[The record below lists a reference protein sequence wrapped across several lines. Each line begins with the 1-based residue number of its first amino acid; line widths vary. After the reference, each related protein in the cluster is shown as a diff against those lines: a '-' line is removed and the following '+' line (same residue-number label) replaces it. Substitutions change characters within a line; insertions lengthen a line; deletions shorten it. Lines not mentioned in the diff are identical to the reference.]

1 MPSSNSIHSSRQKI
15 RDLIRACRYNVV
27 GVKART
33 PALRTAREMMPL
45 VREGW
50 FQMATIKHVLI
61 QKGRKVYSI
70 QPDAPV
76 IEALRLMAEHNVG
89 ALVVSENDHLAGIVT
104 ERDYARKI
112 ALKGRTSLETP
123 VSEIMSRNVLCA
135 RPDQTVEECMA
146 IMTAKAVRHLPVLE
160 HKRLVGIVSIG
171 DLVKSV
177 IDDQQFIIKQLEHY
191 IQGDR

>member
-1 MPSSNSIHSSRQKI
+1 M
-15 RDLIRACRYNVV
+15 V
-27 GVKART
+27 
-33 PALRTAREMMPL
+33 
-45 VREGW
+45 
-50 FQMATIKHVLI
+50 TIKHVLI
-61 QKGRKVYSI
+61 QKGRKVYNI
-70 QPDAPV
+70 HPGAPV

-123 VSEIMSRNVLCA
+123 VSEIMSRHVLCA